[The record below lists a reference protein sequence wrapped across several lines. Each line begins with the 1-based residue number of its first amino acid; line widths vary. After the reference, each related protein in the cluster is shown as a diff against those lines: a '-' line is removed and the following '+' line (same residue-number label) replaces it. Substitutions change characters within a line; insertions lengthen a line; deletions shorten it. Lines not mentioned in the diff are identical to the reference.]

1 MKNYKWF
8 DLGFHPFV
16 NIHFYC
22 VKLKNNQFS
31 VFRFNLFA
39 K

>member
-16 NIHFYC
+16 NIRFYS
-22 VKLKNNQFS
+22 VKLKNNQFFS
-31 VFRFNLFA
+31 IQIQLV
-39 K
+39 